1 MEITDRFVET
11 VLDDRGL
18 LCRIITYYKDGSTNI
33 EEMDYWEVLETLTK
47 EQFGI

>member
-18 LCRIITYYKDGSTNI
+18 LCRIITCYEDGSKVA
-33 EEMDYWEVLETLTK
+33 EEFDYWEVLETLTK
-47 EQFGI
+47 ERLKK